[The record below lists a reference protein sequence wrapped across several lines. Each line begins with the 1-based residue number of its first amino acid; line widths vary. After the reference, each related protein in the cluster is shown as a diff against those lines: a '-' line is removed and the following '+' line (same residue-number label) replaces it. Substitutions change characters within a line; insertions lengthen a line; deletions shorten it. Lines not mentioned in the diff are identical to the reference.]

1 LSTAAAPTEL
11 RFEPPGPGT
20 WELDPVHFP
29 RPSTRYW
36 VETHPD
42 AFRIGVADFM
52 SFYGM
57 LLETMEMRYVN
68 GFGYKGLVPVAD
80 EQVPERFQRAEEVIA
95 GKLWREQLR
104 EWDERVKPASI
115 EEHRKIQAVV
125 PDELSDDELVEYLV
139 RCRDHHAAMISQH
152 MRHTA
157 SAVVPTADFLVH
169 VSEWTGVSPAELL
182 ELMRGSAPVSA
193 GASAELARL
202 IAVIGNDPRAR
213 ELLESDEEPGSILSA
228 LRSLDGE
235 SGSAVSAYL
244 DLVGNRLLDGF
255 DISEPTALELPDVLL
270 RAIRAAVEGGGEE
283 TTDVEAKIAEVRDK
297 VPEQH
302 REQFDELL
310 GEARLTYRLRD
321 ERGVFSD
328 IWASGLMRRAA
339 LSAGRRLADRGRIRE
354 PVHLV
359 DAGLEEMRQLVSSGD
374 GPSADEL
381 AARAAYRAAH
391 SAKEAPSVL
400 GPPPPPPPDLSKL
413 PPGAARITR
422 AIGLALHA
430 LFGSSEAPHEGNVL
444 RGLPASKGVYEGPA
458 RLIAGPTEFDRIVQG
473 DILVTTA
480 TTEAFNILL
489 PLLGAIVTDSGGL
502 LSHSAIVAREVGIP
516 GVVGTRDATEVIADG
531 ARVRVDGDAGEVTVL
546 G

>member
-1 LSTAAAPTEL
+1 
-11 RFEPPGPGT
+11 
-20 WELDPVHFP
+20 
-29 RPSTRYW
+29 
-36 VETHPD
+36 
-42 AFRIGVADFM
+42 
-52 SFYGM
+52 
-57 LLETMEMRYVN
+57 
-68 GFGYKGLVPVAD
+68 
-80 EQVPERFQRAEEVIA
+80 
-95 GKLWREQLR
+95 
-104 EWDERVKPASI
+104 
-115 EEHRKIQAVV
+115 
-125 PDELSDDELVEYLV
+125 
-139 RCRDHHAAMISQH
+139 MISQH

-235 SGSAVSAYL
+235 SGAAVSAYL

-283 TTDVEAKIAEVRDK
+283 TTDVEAKVAEVRDK

-339 LSAGRRLADRGRIRE
+339 LSAGRRLADRGRIHE

-359 DAGLEEMRQLVSSGD
+359 DAGLDEMRRLVSGGD

-381 AARAAYRAAH
+381 AARAAYRASH
-391 SAKEAPSVL
+391 SAKEAPAVL
-400 GPPPPPPPDLSKL
+400 GPPPPPPPDLSTL

-430 LFGSSEAPHEGNVL
+430 LFGSSEAPHEENVL

-458 RLIAGPTEFDRIVQG
+458 RLVAGPTEFDRIVQG
-473 DILVTTA
+473 DVLVTTA